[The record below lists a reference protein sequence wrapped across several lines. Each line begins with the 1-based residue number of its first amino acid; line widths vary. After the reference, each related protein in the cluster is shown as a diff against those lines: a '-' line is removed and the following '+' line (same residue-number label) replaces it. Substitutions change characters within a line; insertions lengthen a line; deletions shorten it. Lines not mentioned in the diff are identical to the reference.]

1 YAFLLR
7 YKIVWS
13 ETWKIRHQLDAP
25 VREKDENEFLPAHLE
40 LIETPVSKKP
50 RLIAYFIM
58 AFLLIA
64 IVLSIVGKVEI
75 VATAN
80 GKLTSSG
87 RSKEIKP
94 IENSIVKEILVKEGE
109 YVKKG
114 QILLQL
120 TALGAESD
128 TLKSQ
133 SSLLQSKLE
142 QVRYQTLKES
152 IELNRISDLIL
163 PDDFYFND
171 ISEDEKLRLISLI
184 SEQFSTW
191 QNQKYQKKLS
201 LDKKKSERLTILAR
215 INRYEHLSRVEKSR
229 LDDFKNLLRKQAIAK
244 HVVIEQENKYL
255 EAENELH
262 VYKSQLEQIE
272 SEILSAKEEYHLVTK
287 LFKNE
292 ILD

>member
-1 YAFLLR
+1 
-7 YKIVWS
+7 
-13 ETWKIRHQLDAP
+13 
-25 VREKDENEFLPAHLE
+25 
-40 LIETPVSKKP
+40 
-50 RLIAYFIM
+50 
-58 AFLLIA
+58 
-64 IVLSIVGKVEI
+64 
-75 VATAN
+75 

-163 PDDFYFND
+163 P
-171 ISEDEKLRLISLI
+171 
-184 SEQFSTW
+184 
-191 QNQKYQKKLS
+191 
-201 LDKKKSERLTILAR
+201 
-215 INRYEHLSRVEKSR
+215 
-229 LDDFKNLLRKQAIAK
+229 
-244 HVVIEQENKYL
+244 
-255 EAENELH
+255 
-262 VYKSQLEQIE
+262 
-272 SEILSAKEEYHLVTK
+272 
-287 LFKNE
+287 
-292 ILD
+292 

>member
-1 YAFLLR
+1 MHILL
-7 YKIVWS
+7 W
-13 ETWKIRHQLDAP
+13 L
-25 VREKDENEFLPAHLE
+25 
-40 LIETPVSKKP
+40 
-50 RLIAYFIM
+50 
-58 AFLLIA
+58 FLLIA

-191 QNQKYQKKLS
+191 QNQKISKK
-201 LDKKKSERLTILAR
+201 
-215 INRYEHLSRVEKSR
+215 N
-229 LDDFKNLLRKQAIAK
+229 
-244 HVVIEQENKYL
+244 
-255 EAENELH
+255 
-262 VYKSQLEQIE
+262 
-272 SEILSAKEEYHLVTK
+272 
-287 LFKNE
+287 
-292 ILD
+292 

>member
-1 YAFLLR
+1 MKTWFMGLYAFLLR

-163 PDDFYFND
+163 PDDFYF
-171 ISEDEKLRLISLI
+171 
-184 SEQFSTW
+184 
-191 QNQKYQKKLS
+191 
-201 LDKKKSERLTILAR
+201 
-215 INRYEHLSRVEKSR
+215 
-229 LDDFKNLLRKQAIAK
+229 
-244 HVVIEQENKYL
+244 
-255 EAENELH
+255 
-262 VYKSQLEQIE
+262 
-272 SEILSAKEEYHLVTK
+272 
-287 LFKNE
+287 
-292 ILD
+292 